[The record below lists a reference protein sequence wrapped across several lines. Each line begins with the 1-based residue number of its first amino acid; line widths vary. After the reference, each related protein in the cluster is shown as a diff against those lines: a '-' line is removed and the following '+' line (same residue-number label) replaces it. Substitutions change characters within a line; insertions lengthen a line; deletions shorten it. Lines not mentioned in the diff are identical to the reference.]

1 MEEKTRSKTNENKN
15 ENEKETQSIT
25 SYSSSSSVYASFRNA
40 QMKSADVNS
49 FDSAIDYSSSSI
61 SGQKDQKAKPKP
73 GKNGDEKE
81 NEKGNGIGSRN
92 GNSKQS
98 FRAPHA
104 YARMGPSNTADG
116 MPPFCWSEFSKNRDK
131 RGKVFS
137 HLGQPNC
144 FDFDWKAMPPPLSLS
159 DD

>member
-1 MEEKTRSKTNENKN
+1 MNEKTRSKSEGNS
-15 ENEKETQSIT
+15 NEKATQT
-25 SYSSSSSVYASFRNA
+25 STSSPTSSASFRDSR
-40 QMKSADVNS
+40 MKSEEGKS
-49 FDSAIDYSSSSI
+49 FDTAIDYYATSTT
-61 SGQKDQKAKPKP
+61 GHKDEKVKPKQ
-73 GKNGDEKE
+73 GVHGDKNKNGDEH
-81 NEKGNGIGSRN
+81 RN
-92 GNSKQS
+92 GNSKQP

-104 YARMGPSNTADG
+104 YARMGPSNSFDG
-116 MPPFCWSEFSKNRDK
+116 MPPFCWDEFSKNRDK